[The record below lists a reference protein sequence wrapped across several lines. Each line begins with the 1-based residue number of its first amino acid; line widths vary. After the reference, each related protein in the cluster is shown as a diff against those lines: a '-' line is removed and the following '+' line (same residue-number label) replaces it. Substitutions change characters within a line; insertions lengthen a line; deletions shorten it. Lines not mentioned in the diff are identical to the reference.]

1 MVTKIDMC
9 PPNVL
14 QETLKLLIRILK
26 SPGCRK
32 FPVLVKSQDDV
43 ILSATKFVSERLCPI
58 FQVSNVSG
66 ENLDLLKMFLNLL
79 SSRQPNTDEEPS
91 EFQIDDT
98 YSVPGVGTV
107 VSGTNLKGTI
117 RVSAYLLFHSLFLSK
132 SFILAKRQLATWS
145 RPPGPIHPHRHQ
157 EYSPKKDACLGGQKW
172 ANGIVCFEA
181 D

>member
-1 MVTKIDMC
+1 MC

-79 SSRQPNTDEEPS
+79 GSRQPNTDEEPS
-91 EFQIDDT
+91 E
-98 YSVPGVGTV
+98 V
-107 VSGTNLKGTI
+107 L
-117 RVSAYLLFHSLFLSK
+117 
-132 SFILAKRQLATWS
+132 
-145 RPPGPIHPHRHQ
+145 
-157 EYSPKKDACLGGQKW
+157 
-172 ANGIVCFEA
+172 
-181 D
+181 